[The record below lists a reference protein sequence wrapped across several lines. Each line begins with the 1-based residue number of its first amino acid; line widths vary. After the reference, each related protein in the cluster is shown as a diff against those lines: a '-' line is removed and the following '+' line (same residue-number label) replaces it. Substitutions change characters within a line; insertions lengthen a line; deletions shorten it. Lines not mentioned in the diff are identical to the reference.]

1 MASEPLCRLWCPH
14 LYHGCSNRTYCSGLL
29 LVLSMQ
35 AMCQRP
41 RPTGETQSILVDKY
55 SLSLSFFAYT
65 ASQQP
70 ENLRRQFS
78 ALWQRLIGITCFC
91 PKAHRTDGRVA
102 MSLIVTLIVYP
113 LWLIFSCRLRCWL
126 QNATTKLPHGCCHR
140 ARVRQKTEFGSY
152 GLTSESQASHQGLG
166 WSLDLF
172 RSCGCFQKWIRIG
185 TCCFSKRTK
194 ALSSASF
201 PFPL

>member
-35 AMCQRP
+35 VMCQRP

-55 SLSLSFFAYT
+55 SMSLLFFAYT

-78 ALWQRLIGITCFC
+78 ALCQRLIGITCFC
-91 PKAHRTDGRVA
+91 PKAHKTDGRVA
-102 MSLIVTLIVYP
+102 VSLIVTVIVYP

-166 WSLDLF
+166 GAWTSSGPVAAF
-172 RSCGCFQKWIRIG
+172 RSGLG
-185 TCCFSKRTK
+185 LEL
-194 ALSSASF
+194 AASQRQ
-201 PFPL
+201 PRH